1 MKSNAGERDTNT
13 DSHQIL
19 VAFIIKSFRL
29 NEFPLAFVSVTRI
42 STYICIYIYIYKYI
56 DSYSYPIPPTVLGLS
71 PILSSMRKA
80 GSRRAQNKHWLC
92 IFVCDSPAVSSTDM
106 AGNVWHFL
114 RGKLDLVLIRKLLKI
129 IPKRR
134 RWAGPMNRSIYHL
147 ACSLRAP
154 EEKMHFVS
162 MDNAW
167 VSLSCSYIIMVLFN
181 CMLKHTM
188 AISFILIKA

>member
-134 RWAGPMNRSIYHL
+134 RVGL
-147 ACSLRAP
+147 ALWIAQSTISLARFVHPKKRCFSLAWI
-154 EEKMHFVS
+154 MHGFPFLV
-162 MDNAW
+162 
-167 VSLSCSYIIMVLFN
+167 V
-181 CMLKHTM
+181 T
-188 AISFILIKA
+188 